1 MERHYVGKSA
11 AKHRALRI
19 DVQTFRARSV
29 AALKTTVA
37 TRFSA
42 AGEPPPFLPR
52 GEKSG
57 LGEGVAWGK
66 KLGRGLVLALVCAL
80 AGAAVVAKEKPPVQY
95 QIPLPAPPNFSDLD
109 WLAGD
114 WTGKTLNGNPAD
126 ELRLSI
132 AFDLEKRILVLRG
145 NVSLA
150 ATQTVPLTKETW
162 MGILNGSPRG
172 TGLALRMFSSTGF
185 ITLYRVTVD
194 GPQVWINPEGGEQ
207 PPTGWL
213 FRRCWVRID
222 PNDFTETVQAAPPGK

>member
-1 MERHYVGKSA
+1 
-11 AKHRALRI
+11 
-19 DVQTFRARSV
+19 
-29 AALKTTVA
+29 
-37 TRFSA
+37 
-42 AGEPPPFLPR
+42 
-52 GEKSG
+52 
-57 LGEGVAWGK
+57 
-66 KLGRGLVLALVCAL
+66 
-80 AGAAVVAKEKPPVQY
+80 
-95 QIPLPAPPNFSDLD
+95 
-109 WLAGD
+109 
-114 WTGKTLNGNPAD
+114 LNGNPAD

-222 PNDFTETVQAAPPGK
+222 PNDFTETVQAAPPGKPFFQYYSATFTRVPSPETPKPGP